1 MPIMN
6 QTFAATM
13 TVLALA
19 ASPAAAAPAAMY
31 AGSSAPGPGDRSLS
45 VWAVVDPGPYDGLG
59 VGARYTLPIVPQGVL
74 HSPSVRD
81 EFTLELGTDF
91 VHYSDRIGPPPG
103 PFVDYTWS
111 GFLAVA
117 GGAWNFWFTPR
128 FAAYPK
134 LDVGWSYGWYSRF
147 TPLAPGY
154 TRASFDGLFVQGAL
168 GAIYRFDRVA
178 LRLEA
183 GSGLVRAG
191 VGISL

>member
-1 MPIMN
+1 MK
-6 QTFAATM
+6 QKLAATLA
-13 TVLALA
+13 VLALA
-19 ASPAAAAPAAMY
+19 ASPTAAAPAEMY
-31 AGSSAPGPGDRSLS
+31 TRSSAPGPGDRSLS
-45 VWAVVDPGPYDGLG
+45 VWAVIDPGPYDGLG
-59 VGARYTLPIVPQGVL
+59 VGARYTLPIAPQGVL

-91 VHYSDRIGPPPG
+91 VRYRDRVGPPPG
-103 PFVDYTWS
+103 PFVDYSWN

-134 LDVGWSYGWYSRF
+134 LDVGWWYGWYSPR
-147 TPLAPGY
+147 TLAPGT

-178 LRLEA
+178 FRLEA

-191 VGISL
+191 LAIPL

>member
-1 MPIMN
+1 MKRN
-6 QTFAATM
+6 VAVA
-13 TVLALA
+13 VVVVAVLA
-19 ASPAAAAPAAMY
+19 ASRAAAAPSQMY
-31 AGSSAPGPGDRSLS
+31 GRPAPGLGDRSLS
-45 VWAVVDPGPYDGLG
+45 IWAVADPGPYDGLG
-59 VGARYTLPIVPQGVL
+59 VGFRYTLPIVPQGVI
-74 HSPSVRD
+74 HSATVRD

-103 PFVDYTWS
+103 PFLDYSWN

-134 LDVGWSYGWYSRF
+134 VDLGWTYGWYSRADF
-147 TPLAPGY
+147 PPGY
-154 TRASFDGLFVQGAL
+154 ARASFDGVFLQGAL
-168 GAIYRFDRVA
+168 GVIYRLDRVA

-191 VGISL
+191 IGIPL